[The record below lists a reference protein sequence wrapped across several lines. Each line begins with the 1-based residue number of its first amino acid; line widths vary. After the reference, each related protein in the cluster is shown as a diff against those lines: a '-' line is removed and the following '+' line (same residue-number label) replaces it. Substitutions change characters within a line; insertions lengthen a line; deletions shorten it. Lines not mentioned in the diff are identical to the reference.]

1 VSREKQSILIIDDER
16 FNIDILSME
25 FSPEYEILIAKEG
38 RQALK
43 RLENRLVD
51 LILLDIVMPEMNGY
65 EIIKLIKN
73 NERTKDIPVIFITS
87 KNEIE
92 DEAIGL
98 QLGAVDYIRKPFNIP
113 IVRARVKT
121 QLDLK
126 LKTDLLERLVS
137 LDGLTGIYNRRK
149 VDEVLQNEW
158 KRTSR
163 SGSPLSIVLI
173 DIDFFKRY
181 NDNYGHTAGDECLRK
196 VAQELQVCLKRPEDF
211 VGRYGGEEFIVLLP
225 NTIAEGAKHVA
236 ERLRKA
242 IETLNLTHRYSSVA
256 DRVTI
261 SLGISTA
268 IPDTTCESPA
278 FLLETAD
285 RMLYE
290 SKEHGRNRV
299 RCKEISLSNG

>member
-1 VSREKQSILIIDDER
+1 MSQEKQSILIVDDER

-25 FSPEYEILIAKEG
+25 FSPEYEILIAKGG
-38 RQALK
+38 RQALQ
-43 RLENRLVD
+43 RLENRSVD

-92 DEAIGL
+92 DEAVGL

-126 LKTDLLERLVS
+126 LKTDLLENLVM

-158 KRTSR
+158 KRATR
-163 SGSPLSIVLI
+163 NGAPISIFLI

-181 NDNYGHTAGDECLRK
+181 NDNYGHTAGDDCLRK
-196 VAQELQVCLKRPEDF
+196 VARELQISLKRPEDF
-211 VGRYGGEEFIVLLP
+211 VGRYGGEEFLVILP
-225 NTIAEGAKHVA
+225 NTTAEGAEQVA
-236 ERLRKA
+236 EELRKR
-242 IETLNLTHRYSSVA
+242 IESLNISHRYSCAA
-256 DRVTI
+256 DCVTI
-261 SLGISTA
+261 SVGVSTA
-268 IPDTTCESPA
+268 YPDATWESPS
-278 FLLETAD
+278 FLLDAAD

-290 SKEHGRNRV
+290 SKENGRNRI
-299 RCKEISLSNG
+299 RCKIL